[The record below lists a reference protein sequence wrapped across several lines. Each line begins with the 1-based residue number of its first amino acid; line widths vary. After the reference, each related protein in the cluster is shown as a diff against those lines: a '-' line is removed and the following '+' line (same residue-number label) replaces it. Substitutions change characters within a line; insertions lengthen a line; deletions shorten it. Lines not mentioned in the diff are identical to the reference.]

1 MCGGVNHSWFRR
13 HCEPTGRANARP
25 MTGSAKQSGASR
37 LALDCFVALLLAMTS
52 VRILAARFASE
63 FCTNFV
69 PRKQRAQGR
78 PGAGRTRSLV
88 CSKKAH
94 ELVTTGSTE
103 TSGLPCAMVLTLL
116 RALPGVRDLIVT
128 VACETSS
135 RKLSASP
142 GAPGP
147 HDLAVRSRDC
157 PSGNSVASTAF
168 RSNARDGRD
177 APLSPN
183 RNSRIRSTT
192 FCKTEEKFSPQTH
205 RIIGRD

>member
-52 VRILAARFASE
+52 IRILAARFASE

-147 HDLAVRSRDC
+147 HDLASRAF
-157 PSGNSVASTAF
+157 PELFQRQIVAQIFRAGLGLSSTLFSELPGNSR
-168 RSNARDGRD
+168 RSDRPHTRAC
-177 APLSPN
+177 LLPN
-183 RNSRIRSTT
+183 DQS
-192 FCKTEEKFSPQTH
+192 
-205 RIIGRD
+205 